1 LEFIPN
7 EWVICEKL
15 IQDVKI
21 LTEQIDNLLSK
32 HSNDTLSRKFIMKI
46 QLQTI
51 RRKDKELKEFAT
63 KINQLQKENNELQ
76 ADIDEHKSL
85 AEQWQNPDLTQVF
98 SPDTITT
105 FENIIAQC
113 ETNLVSTNNDTNP
126 EMEISDEDIEM
137 ISQYLNFDND
147 KM

>member
-1 LEFIPN
+1 
-7 EWVICEKL
+7 
-15 IQDVKI
+15 
-21 LTEQIDNLLSK
+21 
-32 HSNDTLSRKFIMKI
+32 MKI
-46 QLQTI
+46 QTQII
-51 RRKDKELKEFAT
+51 RRKDKELKEFAI

-76 ADIDEHKSL
+76 ADIDEYKSL